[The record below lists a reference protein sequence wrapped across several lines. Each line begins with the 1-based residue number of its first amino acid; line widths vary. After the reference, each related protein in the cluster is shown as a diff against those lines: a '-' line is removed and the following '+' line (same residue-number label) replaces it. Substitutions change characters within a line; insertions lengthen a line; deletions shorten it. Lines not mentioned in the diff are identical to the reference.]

1 MLKQRVITALILVAI
16 LLAFLFA
23 PAVASILF
31 FTVVVTTAAWEWAG
45 LASLTGN
52 SRLLYALAVAILI
65 GLAWTLLTNQ
75 GQFDGLAVRQVLGWG
90 CAGWAVM
97 LLWVLGYPG
106 SAAIW
111 GGAGRRA
118 VLGLAVL
125 LPAWVGLAYL
135 RLETS
140 GSWLILY
147 VIALVACADVGAYFT
162 GRAFGRHK
170 MAPAVSPGK
179 TLEGLA
185 GGIATVLV
193 FALLVSLFALPESA
207 TTGTF
212 LFLSMATG
220 LASVLGDL
228 VESMVKRHRGVKD
241 SGTLLPGHGG
251 LMDRIDS
258 LAAALPVFAFGMAI
272 MHTQG
277 AV

>member
-1 MLKQRVITALILVAI
+1 MLKQRVITALILVAV

-31 FTVVVTTAAWEWAG
+31 FTAVVTAAAWEWAG
-45 LASLTGN
+45 LASLVGN

-65 GLAWTLLTNQ
+65 GLAWTLLTNN
-75 GQFDGLAVRQVLGWG
+75 GQFDALAVRQVLGWG

-97 LLWVLGYPG
+97 LLWVMGYPG

-111 GGAGRRA
+111 GGVGRRA

-135 RLETS
+135 RLETA
-140 GSWLILY
+140 GPWLILY

-162 GRAFGRHK
+162 GRAFGKRK
-170 MAPAVSPGK
+170 MAPSVSPGK

-185 GGIATVLV
+185 GGIATVSV
-193 FALLVSLFALPESA
+193 FALLVSLFALPDSA
-207 TTGTF
+207 TTGAF
-212 LFLSMATG
+212 LFLSMVAG

-251 LMDRIDS
+251 IMDRIDS
-258 LAAALPVFAFGMAI
+258 LAAAIPVFALGVAI

>member
-1 MLKQRVITALILVAI
+1 
-16 LLAFLFA
+16 
-23 PAVASILF
+23 LF
-31 FTVVVTTAAWEWAG
+31 FTAVVTAAAWEWAG
-45 LASLTGN
+45 LASLVGN

-65 GLAWTLLTNQ
+65 GLAWTLLTNN
-75 GQFDGLAVRQVLGWG
+75 GQFDALAVRQVLGWG

-97 LLWVLGYPG
+97 LLWVMGYPG

-111 GGAGRRA
+111 GGVGRRA

-135 RLETS
+135 RLETA
-140 GSWLILY
+140 GPWLILY
-147 VIALVACADVGAYFT
+147 VIALVDCADVGAYFT
-162 GRAFGRHK
+162 GRAFGKRK
-170 MAPAVSPGK
+170 MAPSVSPGK

-185 GGIATVLV
+185 GGIVTVSV
-193 FALLVSLFALPESA
+193 FALLVSLFALPDSA
-207 TTGTF
+207 TTGAF
-212 LFLSMATG
+212 LFLSLVAG

-251 LMDRIDS
+251 IMDRIDS
-258 LAAALPVFAFGMAI
+258 LAAAIPVFAFGMAI